1 MYYTN
6 FDKLFNSLFDENNTA
21 TWKNYSTTFVP
32 SKFAVD
38 IIDDKA
44 QIALSVLGHNPKNIE
59 INCYEDKI
67 EVKAKKDEEKSVFNQ
82 LVGNINET
90 ITLGKDLDGRSA
102 KAEKRAVE
110 AQKNKKQKAEK
121 EAKLE
126 VLKRSKY
133 SLLKNEK
140 DLTEPQKIK
149 LEDIKETFP
158 NLFYFQCPLN
168 NHLFCN

>member
-102 KAEKRAVE
+102 KAEIKNGILSITVE
-110 AQKNKKQKAEK
+110 RKEESKPKK
-121 EAKLE
+121 LT
-126 VLKRSKY
+126 LKV
-133 SLLKNEK
+133 
-140 DLTEPQKIK
+140 D
-149 LEDIKETFP
+149 
-158 NLFYFQCPLN
+158 
-168 NHLFCN
+168 